1 MKTGKKAP
9 GNERNYNGPLK
20 TPRKNSRIQ
29 DLLLGNLK
37 ISPPD
42 RQKKDV
48 LKEDIKD
55 LLR

>member
-29 DLLLGNLK
+29 DLLSGNLK
-37 ISPPD
+37 ISPLD